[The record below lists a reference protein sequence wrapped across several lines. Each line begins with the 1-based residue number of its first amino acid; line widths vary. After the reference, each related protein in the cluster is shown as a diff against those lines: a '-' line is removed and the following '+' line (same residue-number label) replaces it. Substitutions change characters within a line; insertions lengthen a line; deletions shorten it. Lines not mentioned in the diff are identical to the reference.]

1 VSDPRNSVLASVFRL
16 IDVWR
21 VAENGIWGILGTWK
35 KPGMPAQIITE
46 YFEPERISVLLGVKT
61 E

>member
-1 VSDPRNSVLASVFRL
+1 VLASVFRL